1 VSYIADD
8 GDRGVESG
16 GYSGPETIRS
26 DWKKA
31 MGVELGGIK
40 GGKIMHS
47 VALASGLVILTYGL
61 ITADVVH
68 LLAGMSLSVF
78 FLLTIFG
85 LFVRRERELLNYRA
99 VEEITFKEDGMAVKT
114 AAGVSLSVR
123 YSEIG
128 LIVDLN
134 AFIDEYGRITYLLP
148 SSVIVYYD
156 FDLGRCLDLW
166 VDKDAGRRII
176 MEYRKYIER
185 TGLPLCPFV
194 TGNKYTTEDLHRPIE
209 RLRQSAFCRR
219 WHG

>member
-1 VSYIADD
+1 MSYIADD
-8 GDRGVESG
+8 GDRGVESR

-31 MGVELGGIK
+31 MGVELGGLK
-40 GGKIMHS
+40 AGKIIFS
-47 VALASGLVILTYGL
+47 LFISITLVILAYGL
-61 ITADVVH
+61 ITADLALILGGILFPAFFMV
-68 LLAGMSLSVF
+68 LLVTML
-78 FLLTIFG
+78 IKP
-85 LFVRRERELLNYRA
+85 ERELLNYRA
-99 VEEITFKEDGMAVKT
+99 VEEITFKEDGMTVKT